1 MTKEQFLF
9 QLEQLLLDLP
19 QEEREEA
26 IAYYREYFN
35 DAGSENEDSIIEE
48 LGTPE
53 KVAASIREGLD
64 TDTETGTVDQ
74 PPQMRGAGVGE
85 GKRTAKRQ
93 GDARSKWIL
102 IILVAVF
109 TFPLWIGVAGTA
121 FGLIVAAVLTVL
133 GVSIAIAAVAVVGII
148 GGVIAAIVGI
158 MRFATGGFASGLMTF
173 GVGMLLVALGC
184 LCAVLML
191 LLFGKFVPWLLRAV
205 SNLFH
210 NGRRKP
216 ANKRKE
222 VGVNG

>member
-1 MTKEQFLF
+1 MTREQFLF

-26 IAYYREYFN
+26 LVYYREYLS
-35 DAGSENEDSIIEE
+35 DAGPENEAAVIEE
-48 LGTPE
+48 LGTPQ
-53 KVAASIREGLD
+53 KVAASIKDGLQSGG
-64 TDTETGTVDQ
+64 GTVEQ
-74 PPQMRGAGVGE
+74 PPQMRGAVPTD
-85 GKRTAKRQ
+85 GKRSAKRQ
-93 GDARSKWIL
+93 GDSRSKWIL

-121 FGLIVAAVLTVL
+121 FGLILAAVLTVF
-133 GVSIAIAAVAVVGII
+133 GVSIAIAAIAVVGII

-158 MRFATGGFASGLMTF
+158 VRFATGGFASGLMTF

-210 NGRRKP
+210 RGRK
-216 ANKRKE
+216 KRKE
-222 VGVNG
+222 AGVCE